1 MATAKP
7 LEERLEPP
15 MLRVELQP
23 AAQPPTLP
31 ATVGAFRIAGGFR
44 AWDLFEGP
52 HTVMQCFYMG
62 STRTNN
68 GIGKYKSSKGK
79 EYDLQ
84 F

>member
-1 MATAKP
+1 
-7 LEERLEPP
+7 
-15 MLRVELQP
+15 
-23 AAQPPTLP
+23 
-31 ATVGAFRIAGGFR
+31 
-44 AWDLFEGP
+44 
-52 HTVMQCFYMG
+52 MQYFYMG